1 MSAPD
6 GDTPARLTVH
16 RTAPWDEGS
25 RQILCSVGG
34 AYIGQ
39 LLHGQTLTREIAP
52 GAHTL
57 KADNT
62 LVWKTVPF
70 DAAPGE
76 HVQFTV
82 WNAPMGGW
90 LMRLTFIFFGAAALK
105 LGVAPG
111 PPAPHPP
118 RSA

>member
-1 MSAPD
+1 M
-6 GDTPARLTVH
+6 
-16 RTAPWDEGS
+16 
-25 RQILCSVGG
+25 
-34 AYIGQ
+34 
-39 LLHGQTLTREIAP
+39 
-52 GAHTL
+52 
-57 KADNT
+57 
-62 LVWKTVPF
+62 PF

-90 LMRLTFIFFGAAALK
+90 LMRLLLIFTGAAALK